1 MNRRD
6 LIRHSKFLS
15 LVLRHRPQKIGLELD
30 SQGWADVDHLLAR
43 MAAHGRKIDL
53 PTLKKVVAENDKQ
66 RFIFSADGRRI
77 RANQGHSIKV
87 DLGYDPLKP
96 PEFLFHGTAERFV
109 DSIRDKGLLKRRRHH
124 VHLSQDRETA
134 VKVGQWHGRPVVL
147 IVQAG
152 AMHEAGHQFFLSEN
166 HVWLTDHVPPE
177 FLEI

>member
-30 SQGWADVDHLLAR
+30 NQGWADVDHLLAR
-43 MAAHGRKIDL
+43 MAAHGRKINL
-53 PTLKKVVAENDKQ
+53 SILQKVVAENDKQ
-66 RFIFSADGRRI
+66 RFIFSEDGRRI
-77 RANQGHSIKV
+77 RANQGHSIQV
-87 DLGYDPLKP
+87 DLGYKPVEP
-96 PEFLFHGTAERFV
+96 PEFLYHGTAEHFL
-109 DSIRDKGLLKRRRHH
+109 DSIRDQGLLKRRRHH

-134 VKVGQWHGRPVVL
+134 VKVGQRHGQPVVL

-152 AMHEAGHQFFLSEN
+152 AMHAAGHQFFLSKN

-177 FLEI
+177 FLEN